1 MGADRVS
8 PSKMLKYLVLLF
20 VVATVFGEPEPSAV
34 ADAAPKADADPWYY
48 YGGYP
53 YAHYGY
59 YGYPYAHYWAGRK
72 RRSAEPEPAADANPK
87 ADTYYYYRGYYGHPY
102 RYGFYGHG
110 GYLWGR
116 KRRSAER
123 DAEPAAD
130 AKADPWYLYGGY
142 YGHGY
147 GLGYAHYGY
156 PYGYAYWGSGLSKQ
170 NINEMPKVIV
180 NHKLSASSAN
190 TTQQRRPLQPHWTC
204 LCSQSA

>member
-1 MGADRVS
+1 MGADWVS
-8 PSKMLKYLVLLF
+8 PSEMLKYLVLLF

-34 ADAAPKADADPWYY
+34 TDAAPKADADPWYY

-59 YGYPYAHYWAGRK
+59 YGYPY
-72 RRSAEPEPAADANPK
+72 
-87 ADTYYYYRGYYGHPY
+87 

-116 KRRSAER
+116 KRRSAEP

-156 PYGYAYWGSGLSKQ
+156 PYGYYLG
-170 NINEMPKVIV
+170 
-180 NHKLSASSAN
+180 
-190 TTQQRRPLQPHWTC
+190 
-204 LCSQSA
+204 

>member
-8 PSKMLKYLVLLF
+8 PSEMLKYLVLLF

-59 YGYPYAHYWAGRK
+59 YGYPYAHYWGRK
-72 RRSAEPEPAADANPK
+72 RRSAEP
-87 ADTYYYYRGYYGHPY
+87 
-102 RYGFYGHG
+102 
-110 GYLWGR
+110 
-116 KRRSAER
+116 
-123 DAEPAAD
+123 EPAAD

-147 GLGYAHYGY
+147 GLGYAHYG
-156 PYGYAYWGSGLSKQ
+156 
-170 NINEMPKVIV
+170 
-180 NHKLSASSAN
+180 
-190 TTQQRRPLQPHWTC
+190 
-204 LCSQSA
+204 

>member
-8 PSKMLKYLVLLF
+8 PSEMLKYLVLLF

-59 YGYPYAHYWAGRK
+59 YGYPYAHYWVGRK

-87 ADTYYYYRGYYGHPY
+87 ADPYYYYRGYYGRPY

-110 GYLWGR
+110 GNLWGR
-116 KRRSAER
+116 KRRSAEP

-156 PYGYAYWGSGLSKQ
+156 PYGYYLDKDHQ
-170 NINEMPKVIV
+170 NKTSMKCQ
-180 NHKLSASSAN
+180 K
-190 TTQQRRPLQPHWTC
+190 
-204 LCSQSA
+204 

>member
-8 PSKMLKYLVLLF
+8 PSEMLKYLVLLF

-87 ADTYYYYRGYYGHPY
+87 ADPYYYYRGYYRHPY
-102 RYGFYGHG
+102 GYYGHG

-116 KRRSAER
+116 KRRSAEP

-130 AKADPWYLYGGY
+130 AKADPWYLYGY
-142 YGHGY
+142 YGLH

-156 PYGYAYWGSGLSKQ
+156 GSFYGYAASG
-170 NINEMPKVIV
+170 
-180 NHKLSASSAN
+180 
-190 TTQQRRPLQPHWTC
+190 
-204 LCSQSA
+204 